1 LGALRADEKPGELEP
16 IMGTTHS
23 ISLALGRD
31 RSKTG
36 KGFLLA
42 GNHNYP
48 LVEMAVII
56 ITLVILCAVM
66 AFSTARFVDSS
77 KGPVAAAELH
87 DVQIAVAAAM
97 SQESITAIEGG
108 ALNSSHDLQIGDSE
122 VGAYLKGGTAK
133 LRGSYQVNGEGTI
146 SQIAYP

>member
-1 LGALRADEKPGELEP
+1 
-16 IMGTTHS
+16 MGSTQL

-31 RSKTG
+31 RSKAG

-48 LVEMAVII
+48 LIEMAVII

-66 AFSTARFVDSS
+66 AFSSARFVESS

-87 DVQIAVAAAM
+87 DVEIAVAAAM
-97 SQESITAIEGG
+97 SQENIAAIEGG
-108 ALNSSHDLQIGDSE
+108 TLNSSHDLQIGDAA

-133 LRGSYQVNGEGTI
+133 LRGSYQIDGDGTI